1 MSVYSN
7 WKYFFDSFWK
17 FVSRNSY
24 PIVLVLFFIWI
35 CIGIFPLTCY
45 ESDSMH
51 VIAGCNIMYNQ
62 GLTFPPVY
70 SYLYEMQPLVTYT
83 VVGFKYIFP
92 FLTCEQIY
100 CLLSAIC
107 GALFIV
113 ESVNF
118 VYRITS
124 FRKIYILLSL
134 FLIPESFAISMYPN
148 SAIFAA
154 VFFVCALNRLLDE
167 KFYVAMVLM
176 VIAPLYRIDILI
188 VYPVVFF
195 IFLFQR
201 KSVKES
207 ITRSVFLAVLI
218 LLFVTIGY
226 WGLRAN
232 PLTALTG
239 YNGMNETHSFASQVK
254 FAVFL
259 YLIPFVSLISVYAM
273 RWIYERVKGKP
284 VLKYGIVSI
293 VVLFLCLGIRI
304 DFPDSPWRNVLDS
317 DAKLGPYVQF
327 CRENYT
333 KYHVSIGVGA
343 GQLIPTLDEYMLLS
357 GNLFYPFYIH
367 EYKTVKEGKR
377 IAVKKWFDEKKDY
390 NLLAC
395 SWEDIFYFPN
405 LLLEEG
411 YEFRELPCENFTY
424 ELLKGDRRVTLYT
437 REIPKGDIQGMVQA
451 IDEVNEYSKG
461 EDLYIVSALENQD
474 YLLNKLSVS
483 GKVRKQMDRLY
494 KVN

>member
-83 VVGFKYIFP
+83 VVGFKYVFP

-124 FRKIYILLSL
+124 FRKIFILLSL

-154 VFFVCALNRLLDE
+154 VFFVCALNRLLDG

-188 VYPVVFF
+188 VYPVVFYNPQ
-195 IFLFQR
+195 IQISEKSQTKRLKIADSR
-201 KSVKES
+201 KTKRPIIDKRTTPNKRHSNAI
-207 ITRSVFLAVLI
+207 IT
-218 LLFVTIGY
+218 
-226 WGLRAN
+226 LRIEGFDNKKRGAN
-232 PLTALTG
+232 AP
-239 YNGMNETHSFASQVK
+239 
-254 FAVFL
+254 
-259 YLIPFVSLISVYAM
+259 
-273 RWIYERVKGKP
+273 
-284 VLKYGIVSI
+284 
-293 VVLFLCLGIRI
+293 LFLL
-304 DFPDSPWRNVLDS
+304 
-317 DAKLGPYVQF
+317 Q
-327 CRENYT
+327 
-333 KYHVSIGVGA
+333 
-343 GQLIPTLDEYMLLS
+343 
-357 GNLFYPFYIH
+357 
-367 EYKTVKEGKR
+367 
-377 IAVKKWFDEKKDY
+377 
-390 NLLAC
+390 
-395 SWEDIFYFPN
+395 
-405 LLLEEG
+405 
-411 YEFRELPCENFTY
+411 
-424 ELLKGDRRVTLYT
+424 
-437 REIPKGDIQGMVQA
+437 
-451 IDEVNEYSKG
+451 
-461 EDLYIVSALENQD
+461 
-474 YLLNKLSVS
+474 
-483 GKVRKQMDRLY
+483 
-494 KVN
+494 

>member
-124 FRKIYILLSL
+124 FRKIFILLSL

-154 VFFVCALNRLLDE
+154 VFFVCALNRLLDG

-254 FAVFL
+254 FAVFTFYTILNFVFVPMGLVVLFREKKFGIIGIALIPIILIHFMFRYTGCAPKHYL

-284 VLKYGIVSI
+284 V
-293 VVLFLCLGIRI
+293 
-304 DFPDSPWRNVLDS
+304 
-317 DAKLGPYVQF
+317 
-327 CRENYT
+327 
-333 KYHVSIGVGA
+333 
-343 GQLIPTLDEYMLLS
+343 
-357 GNLFYPFYIH
+357 
-367 EYKTVKEGKR
+367 
-377 IAVKKWFDEKKDY
+377 
-390 NLLAC
+390 
-395 SWEDIFYFPN
+395 
-405 LLLEEG
+405 
-411 YEFRELPCENFTY
+411 
-424 ELLKGDRRVTLYT
+424 
-437 REIPKGDIQGMVQA
+437 
-451 IDEVNEYSKG
+451 
-461 EDLYIVSALENQD
+461 
-474 YLLNKLSVS
+474 
-483 GKVRKQMDRLY
+483 
-494 KVN
+494 

>member
-124 FRKIYILLSL
+124 FRKIFILLSL

-154 VFFVCALNRLLDE
+154 VFFVCALNRLLDG

-195 IFLFQR
+195 I
-201 KSVKES
+201 SKEECKREYNEIGIFSCSHTS
-207 ITRSVFLAVLI
+207 ICDDWI
-218 LLFVTIGY
+218 LG
-226 WGLRAN
+226 A
-232 PLTALTG
+232 A
-239 YNGMNETHSFASQVK
+239 
-254 FAVFL
+254 
-259 YLIPFVSLISVYAM
+259 
-273 RWIYERVKGKP
+273 GKP
-284 VLKYGIVSI
+284 
-293 VVLFLCLGIRI
+293 FNRI
-304 DFPDSPWRNVLDS
+304 D
-317 DAKLGPYVQF
+317 
-327 CRENYT
+327 
-333 KYHVSIGVGA
+333 
-343 GQLIPTLDEYMLLS
+343 
-357 GNLFYPFYIH
+357 
-367 EYKTVKEGKR
+367 
-377 IAVKKWFDEKKDY
+377 
-390 NLLAC
+390 
-395 SWEDIFYFPN
+395 
-405 LLLEEG
+405 
-411 YEFRELPCENFTY
+411 
-424 ELLKGDRRVTLYT
+424 
-437 REIPKGDIQGMVQA
+437 
-451 IDEVNEYSKG
+451 
-461 EDLYIVSALENQD
+461 
-474 YLLNKLSVS
+474 
-483 GKVRKQMDRLY
+483 RL
-494 KVN
+494 